1 MKYAW
6 RSGNTTYI
14 EDRRY
19 EDSVTFDDRMKPHIV
34 NIEAALAVYAHL
46 SI

>member
-1 MKYAW
+1 MKYDW
-6 RSGNTTYI
+6 RWGNTTYF
-14 EDRRY
+14 ENRRF
-19 EDSVTFDDRMKPHIV
+19 EGTVTFDDRMKPHIV